1 MMTRDKSHNVATLP
15 FLFPHRCVTL
25 TLIIKRKQHTVILGY
40 NYHHLDPK
48 FVTVLFTVTVNLWSL
63 FSGSFMP

>member
-1 MMTRDKSHNVATLP
+1 MMTRDKSHNVATLS
-15 FLFPHRCVTL
+15 FHFPHRCVTL
-25 TLIIKRKQHTVILGY
+25 TFIIKRKQHTVKLEY

-63 FSGSFMP
+63 FRGSFVL